1 MTRQLT
7 ISERFEALFERIDN
21 LESKLYLVEEENQRL
36 KTEVVKLTKR
46 LEKYENPK
54 NSKNSSKPPSSDFPR
69 QQRTQSLREPS
80 NKKPG
85 GQAGHEGTTLKCLS
99 PDFIE
104 EHSPSY
110 CNCCGKDLS
119 TQPEL
124 YVGKRQVIDIPPII
138 PFVTEH
144 QLFEKRCTCGHLN
157 RSSYPSGV
165 NAPVSYGENVQALI
179 AYLSIRQYLPIKR
192 LSEFLKDVFSLPIS
206 TGGIDYVLNK
216 VIKKAM
222 VAYEFIRQNVLQNNV
237 IGADETGVNINGQN
251 NWAWTFQHS
260 KATFIAINPNRGFNA
275 IEKIMPEGFQ
285 NNVLV
290 TDCWAS
296 YFKTNAGSHQL
307 CTAHLLRELTFLKQ
321 RYKNDTWA
329 ERMSD
334 LIVKSLNLR
343 KTDCIT
349 KSNVDEIMNTFMSLL
364 NEPVNKDMDEL
375 TTFRKRMVKYAD
387 HVFYF
392 LLHKNVPPDNNG
404 SERAIRNFKVKIK
417 ISGFFKSIEGARGY
431 AVIRSVIDTAIKN
444 EQNPLQIIKLIAQ
457 C

>member
-1 MTRQLT
+1 MTRHLT
-7 ISERFEALFERIDN
+7 ISERFDALFERIDN
-21 LESKLYLVEEENQRL
+21 LEIELYHVKEENKSLTTKVAQ
-36 KTEVVKLTKR
+36 LTKR

-69 QQRTQSLREPS
+69 QQKTQSLREPS
-80 NKKPG
+80 DKKPG
-85 GQAGHEGTTLKCLS
+85 GQAGHEGATLKCLS

-119 TQPEL
+119 DQPDI

-138 PFVTEH
+138 PVVTEH

-157 RSSYPSGV
+157 RSSYPKGV
-165 NAPVSYGENVQALI
+165 TAPVSYGGNAQALI
-179 AYLSIRQYLPIKR
+179 AYLSIRQYLPVMR
-192 LSEFLKDVFSLPIS
+192 SAELLNDVFNLPIS

-216 VIKKAM
+216 VIMKSMA
-222 VAYEFIRQNVLQNNV
+222 AYEYIRQNVLQNNV
-237 IGADETGVNINGQN
+237 IGADETGVNINGHN
-251 NWAWTFQHS
+251 NWAWTFQHAR
-260 KATFIAINPNRGFNA
+260 ATFIAINPNRGFNA
-275 IEKIMPEGFQ
+275 IVEIMPEGFK
-285 NNVLV
+285 NNVLL

-296 YFKTNAGSHQL
+296 YFKTDAGSHQL
-307 CTAHLLRELTFLKQ
+307 CTAHLLRELTFLKE
-321 RYKNDTWA
+321 RHKKDTWA

-334 LIVKSLNLR
+334 LIVRSLNLR

-349 KSNVDEIMNTFMSLL
+349 KSKVDEIMNLFTDLL
-364 NEPVNKDMDEL
+364 NEPVNKDLDEL

-392 LLHKNVPPDNNG
+392 LLHKDVPPDNNG
-404 SERAIRNFKVKIK
+404 SERAIRNFKIKQK
-417 ISGFFKSIEGARGY
+417 ISGFFKSPEGARGY

-444 EQNPLQIIKLIAQ
+444 DQNPLQILNLITQ

>member
-1 MTRQLT
+1 MIRKLT
-7 ISERFEALFERIDN
+7 TDEKIDALLERIDN
-21 LESKLYLVEEENQRL
+21 LESEVLYLR
-36 KTEVVKLTKR
+36 KR

-69 QQRTQSLREPS
+69 QQKTQSLREPS
-80 NKKPG
+80 DKKPG
-85 GQAGHEGTTLKCLS
+85 GQPGHEGTTLKCLS

-104 EHSPSY
+104 NHSPSF

-119 TQPEL
+119 AQPEL
-124 YVGKRQVIDIPPII
+124 FVGKRQVIDIPPII
-138 PFVTEH
+138 TIITEH

-157 RSSYPSGV
+157 RPSYPKGV
-165 NAPVSYGENVQALI
+165 TAPVCYGENIQALI
-179 AYLSIRQYLPIKR
+179 AYLSIRQFIPYKR
-192 LSEFLKDVFSLPIS
+192 LAEILKDVFNLPIS

-216 VIKKAM
+216 VIKKALG
-222 VAYEFIRQNVLQNNV
+222 AYEFIRQNVLQNNV
-237 IGADETGVNINGQN
+237 IGADETGVNINGKN
-251 NWAWTFQHS
+251 NWAWTFQHPR
-260 KATFIAINPNRGFNA
+260 ATFIAINPNRGYNA

-285 NNVLV
+285 NTVMV
-290 TDCWAS
+290 TDCWAP

-307 CTAHLLRELTFLKQ
+307 CTAHLLRELTFLKEK
-321 RYKNDTWA
+321 YKNDTWA

-334 LIVKSLNLR
+334 LIVKSLDLR

-349 KSNVDEIMNTFMSLL
+349 KSNVDEIINTFSDLL
-364 NEPVNKDMDEL
+364 NEPVNKDLDEL

-387 HVFYF
+387 HVFNF
-392 LLHKNVPPDNNG
+392 LLHKDVPPDNNG

-417 ISGFFKSIEGARGY
+417 ISGFFKSIEGASGY

>member
-7 ISERFEALFERIDN
+7 TDEKIDALLERIDN
-21 LESKLYLVEEENQRL
+21 LESEVLYLR
-36 KTEVVKLTKR
+36 KR

-54 NSKNSSKPPSSDFPR
+54 NSKNSSKPPSSDFPK
-69 QQRTQSLREPS
+69 QQKTQSLREPS
-80 NKKPG
+80 EKKPG
-85 GQAGHEGTTLKCLS
+85 GQLGHEGTTLKCLS
-99 PDFIE
+99 PDFIQ

-110 CNCCGKDLS
+110 CNCCGRDLS

-124 YVGKRQVIDIPPII
+124 YVGKRQVIDIPAII

-165 NAPVSYGENVQALI
+165 NTSVSYGENVQALI
-179 AYLSIRQYLPIKR
+179 AYFSIRQCLPVMR
-192 LSEFLKDVFSLPIS
+192 LAELFNDVFSLPVS
-206 TGGIDYVLNK
+206 TGGINCLLNK
-216 VIKKAM
+216 VKKKAT
-222 VAYEFIRQNVLQNNV
+222 VVYESIRLNVLRNNV

-251 NWAWTFQHS
+251 NWAWTFQHPR
-260 KATFIAINPNRGFNA
+260 ATFIAINPNRGFNA

-296 YFKTNAGSHQL
+296 YFKTDAVSHQL
-307 CTAHLLRELTFLKQ
+307 CTAHLLRELTFLKE

-329 ERMSD
+329 KRLSD
-334 LIVKSLNLR
+334 LIVVSLNIR

-349 KSNVDEIMNTFMSLL
+349 KSNVDEIRNTFMDLL
-364 NEPVNKDMDEL
+364 NEPVNTDMDEL

-392 LLHKNVPPDNNG
+392 LLHKDVPPDNNG
-404 SERAIRNFKVKIK
+404 SERAIRNFKVKLK
-417 ISGFFKSIEGARGY
+417 ISGFFKSIEGARSY

-444 EQNPLQIIKLIAQ
+444 NQNPLQIIRLIAQ

>member
-7 ISERFEALFERIDN
+7 ISERFDALFERIDN
-21 LESKLYLVEEENQRL
+21 LEAELHQVKEENKSL
-36 KTEVVKLTKR
+36 TTKVVQLTKR

-69 QQRTQSLREPS
+69 QQKTQSLREPS
-80 NKKPG
+80 DKKPG
-85 GQAGHEGTTLKCLS
+85 GQSGHEGTTLKCLS

-104 EHSPSY
+104 NHSPSY

-119 TQPEL
+119 DQPDI

-138 PFVTEH
+138 PVVTEH

-157 RSSYPSGV
+157 RSTYPSIV
-165 NAPVSYGENVQALI
+165 TAPVCYGENVQALI
-179 AYLSIRQYLPIKR
+179 AYLSIRQFIPIKR
-192 LSEFLKDVFSLPIS
+192 LAEFLKDVFSLPIS

-222 VAYEFIRQNVLQNNV
+222 VAYGFIRQNVLQNNV

-251 NWAWTFQHS
+251 NWAWAFQHP

-296 YFKTNAGSHQL
+296 YFKTDAGSHQL
-307 CTAHLLRELTFLKQ
+307 CTAHLLRELTFLKE

-343 KTDCIT
+343 KTDCTT
-349 KSNVDEIMNTFMSLL
+349 KSNVDEIMNTFLGLL
-364 NEPVNKDMDEL
+364 NEPVNKDTDEL

-392 LLHKNVPPDNNG
+392 LLHKDVPPDNNG

-431 AVIRSVIDTAIKN
+431 AVIRSVIDTANKN
-444 EQNPLQIIKLIAQ
+444 EQNLCKL
-457 C
+457 